1 MDFLEVCEP
10 RGVLPIGFYC
20 AGCIMLEVGVTASYL
35 FVYGYNTELHNAEY
49 TCDMRKIRG
58 TAQYLYK

>member
-1 MDFLEVCEP
+1 
-10 RGVLPIGFYC
+10 
-20 AGCIMLEVGVTASYL
+20 MLEVGVTASYL